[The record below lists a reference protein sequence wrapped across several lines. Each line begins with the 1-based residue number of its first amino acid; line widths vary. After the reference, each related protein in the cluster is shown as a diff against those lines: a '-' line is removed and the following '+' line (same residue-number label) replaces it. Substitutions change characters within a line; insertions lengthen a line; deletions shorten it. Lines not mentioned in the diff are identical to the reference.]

1 MHVKRVEL
9 SNFKSFGGATD
20 VPLLPGFTVISGP
33 NGSGKSNILDS
44 LLFCLGL
51 ASSRGMRAERLP
63 DLVNQNQA
71 KRRSTVETIVTAT
84 FDITDVADKLL
95 SNDEEEEGDSESEEG
110 ATDLAGD
117 SDEGVTLEASVVES
131 ETIEDTQALDAS
143 GLEIDVRAASENGNG
158 FNHSLQQDS
167 VTNGANLTV
176 QNGANG
182 TNANHSNGNGQLATQ
197 NGQAIDLAS
206 SAASGQANDQQ
217 SNDQSAAANG
227 AATLHEWKVTRRLR
241 VTAQGTYTSNYYIN
255 GEPCTLNQLHEQL
268 QRFRIY
274 PEGYNVVLQG
284 DVTSI
289 ISMNARERRE
299 IIDELAGVASFDRK
313 INQAKSKLDVVKE
326 REERFRIVETELTD
340 QLERLDQD
348 RKKAEKYK
356 QLKATLQEKQKWE
369 GVMQW
374 RSHKKQSEKITSQ
387 IEKGHKEGEGLE
399 EKITL
404 LTAKMETTAAELAVL
419 NAKVKAL
426 GEEEYLALQAK
437 LATQEA
443 ELRQLVR
450 QEESLGNATREM
462 SAQLTTIQAS
472 IKQQEAELGTV
483 GAQLKT
489 LNDEELAQIVAA
501 RDKATAELEAKRE
514 ETNAIAGKSQAWIQQ
529 QTDLR
534 HQVETILRELEP
546 QRSEQVR
553 LQERIS
559 QLEAQ
564 MKDQRETLAA
574 LEAEMA
580 SATLSHQ
587 EPASEGV
594 EEPLNSS
601 SNAAE
606 AQIQTLAQSVADI
619 EAELQTQTQTLNR
632 LLQEQREKQRE
643 LDKLEAQEQAIKE
656 SQGTQAT
663 EALKRSGIQGLCGIV
678 AELGRVDSTYQ
689 LALEIAAGGRMG
701 FMVVEDDRVGARA
714 IDLLKQQRAGRATF
728 LPLNKIRVPHFKM
741 MDKWN
746 RPDGFVDYAVNL
758 IACDDKY
765 ADVFAFVFGGTAVFE
780 TLAEARRNMG
790 KYRIVTL
797 DGEVL
802 ESSGAMTG
810 GSLRRRGR
818 LHFGTVSAGESQEAV
833 ELRDRLAEISKI
845 LVRCEQKVNQL
856 TMKAKDKSKAL
867 IDARQNYRENELK
880 ASQAESQ
887 RQALEQRLNQA
898 KAQLNRA
905 DQEYAQAKNR
915 LGELEQA
922 LPPQEKALSDKR
934 QELADLE
941 KEQSHSEW
949 QQAQGAVRA
958 FETQLNEQQQK
969 LRAAEKR
976 QQDLAN
982 TQQRLQEKIQAG
994 NEQIVGLRSQ
1004 QQQQI
1009 NQQSEVAQ
1017 QQQTLNETIAQT
1029 KSAIAVLD
1037 DKLKQEKTARDTVER
1052 QYKTEQN
1059 EQQQNQWQLQKLQ
1072 ETQAARQ
1079 QQLHDLTQTIERQAL
1094 ELPEPLPEIPED
1106 LTLEELHKSLKS
1118 LQRRLEALEPV
1129 NMLALEEYERTLE
1142 RLEELTDK
1150 LTTLEEERTELL
1162 LRIENFTT
1170 LRKEAFREAFDAVNE
1185 NFKTIFEE
1193 LSDGDGHLQL
1203 DDANDPFAGGLTL
1216 VAHPKGKQVRRLAS
1230 MSGGEKS
1237 LTALSFIFAL
1247 QRYRPSPFYAFDEVD
1262 MFLDGANVEKLSKMI
1277 QHQAQL
1283 AQFIVVSL
1291 RRPMIE
1297 AAQRTIGVTQARGA
1311 YTQVLGINLAKAT

>member
-9 SNFKSFGGATD
+9 SNFKSFGGTTD

-84 FDITDVADKLL
+84 FDISDVADRLISKD
-95 SNDEEEEGDSESEEG
+95 DEAKNATLGPLEAGSIIESDTAGDFQPLESSAELPEEHLRLDAITAPG
-110 ATDLAGD
+110 AT
-117 SDEGVTLEASVVES
+117 
-131 ETIEDTQALDAS
+131 
-143 GLEIDVRAASENGNG
+143 NG
-158 FNHSLQQDS
+158 
-167 VTNGANLTV
+167 TA
-176 QNGANG
+176 NGANG
-182 TNANHSNGNGQLATQ
+182 AAKDSHNGHSNGNG
-197 NGQAIDLAS
+197 NGQVAPP
-206 SAASGQANDQQ
+206 Q
-217 SNDQSAAANG
+217 
-227 AATLHEWKVTRRLR
+227 EWKVTRRLR

-255 GEPCTLNQLHEQL
+255 GEPCTLNDLHEQL

-299 IIDELAGVASFDRK
+299 IIDEMAGVASFDRK

-326 REERFRIVETELTD
+326 REERFRIVETELIA

-356 QLKATLQEKQKWE
+356 QIKATLQEKQQWE

-374 RSHKKQSEKITSQ
+374 RSRQKQAEQLASQ
-387 IEKGHKEGEGLE
+387 IAKGHQEGESIE
-399 EKITL
+399 QKIAA
-404 LTAKMETTAAELAVL
+404 LTEKMEATAAELALL

-426 GEEEYLALQAK
+426 GEEEYLALQSQ

-450 QEESLGNATREM
+450 QSDSLGTSTSDI
-462 SAQLTTIQAS
+462 SAQIAATQAAMQDQETELTTVGQR
-472 IKQQEAELGTV
+472 LRTV
-483 GAQLKT
+483 RDQ
-489 LNDEELAQIVAA
+489 ELAQIKAD
-501 RDKATAELEAKRE
+501 RDSAIAQLEAKRS
-514 ETNAIAGKSQAWIQQ
+514 ETNAIADKSQAWVQQ
-529 QTDLR
+529 QSDLR
-534 HQVETILRELEP
+534 RQLESLLDQLEP
-546 QRSEQVR
+546 QRAEQVR

-559 QLEAQ
+559 RLET
-564 MKDQRETLAA
+564 QREGQQEALTA
-574 LEAEMA
+574 LENEA
-580 SATLSHQ
+580 SATLSLRLCG
-587 EPASEGV
+587 EDKNKDGANASTDGLSE
-594 EEPLNSS
+594 
-601 SNAAE
+601 AE
-606 AQIQTLAQSVADI
+606 AQIQRLAQKVAEV
-619 EAELQTQTQTLNR
+619 EADLQTQTQTLNR
-632 LLQEQREKQRE
+632 LLQEQREKQRA

-663 EALKRSGIQGLCGIV
+663 EVLKRSGIQGLCGIV
-678 AELGRVDSTYQ
+678 AELGQVDAAYQ

-714 IDLLKQQRAGRATF
+714 IDLLKQRRAGRATF
-728 LPLNKIRVPHFKM
+728 LPLNKIRVPNFKPL
-741 MDKWN
+741 DKWN

-758 IACDDKY
+758 ISCDDKY
-765 ADVFAFVFGGTAVFE
+765 ADVFAFVFGSTVVFE
-780 TLAEARRNMG
+780 TLAAARQNMG
-790 KYRIVTL
+790 RYRIVTL
-797 DGEVL
+797 DGEIL

-810 GSLRRRGR
+810 GSLRSRGR
-818 LHFGTVSAGESQEAV
+818 LHFGTVSAGESKEAQA
-833 ELRDRLAEISKI
+833 LRDRLAEIDNI
-845 LVRCEQKVNQL
+845 LIRCEQKVNQL
-856 TMKAKDKSKAL
+856 TLQAKEKSKAL
-867 IDARQNYRENELK
+867 IEARQQYRENQLK
-880 ASQAESQ
+880 ADQVENQ
-887 RQALEQRLNQA
+887 RRAIAQRIAKA
-898 KAQLNRA
+898 KAQLERSDSEHKQANARL
-905 DQEYAQAKNR
+905 DQLAQT
-915 LGELEQA
+915 LPLQEQA
-922 LPPQEKALSDKR
+922 LAEKR
-934 QELADLE
+934 QAIAALE
-941 KEQSHSEW
+941 NSQTHSQW
-949 QQAQGAVRA
+949 QAAQGAVRSLEA
-958 FETQLNEQQQK
+958 QLNEQQQR
-969 LRAAEKR
+969 LSAAEKQ
-976 QQDLAN
+976 QQDLL
-982 TQQRLQEKIQAG
+982 TQQQRLQEKLQSG
-994 NEQIVGLRSQ
+994 RDKIVAARIQ
-1004 QQQQI
+1004 QQAQI
-1009 NQQSEVAQ
+1009 NQQSDIAQ
-1017 QQQTLNETIAQT
+1017 QQQLLQETIAQT
-1029 KSAIAVLD
+1029 KSAIAILE

-1052 QYKTEQN
+1052 QYKIEQN
-1059 EQQQNQWQLQKLQ
+1059 EQQQNHWQLQKLQ
-1072 ETQAARQ
+1072 ETQTLRQ
-1079 QQLHDLTQTIERQAL
+1079 QQLHDLQQTIEQQAL
-1094 ELPEPLPEIPED
+1094 ELPNPLPEIPED
-1106 LTLEELHKSLKS
+1106 LTLEALNKSLKS

-1142 RLEELTDK
+1142 RLEELTAK

-1170 LRKEAFREAFDAVNE
+1170 LRKQAFKEAFDAVNI
-1185 NFKTIFEE
+1185 NFQSIFAE

-1203 DDANDPFAGGLTL
+1203 DDAVNPFNGGLTL

-1262 MFLDGANVEKLSKMI
+1262 MFLDGANVERLSKMI
-1277 QHQAQL
+1277 QQQAKL

-1297 AAQRTIGVTQARGA
+1297 SAERTIGVTQARGA

>member
-20 VPLLPGFTVISGP
+20 VPLLEGFTVISGP

-84 FDITDVADKLL
+84 FDISDVADMLIT
-95 SNDEEEEGDSESEEG
+95 EEAEERSES
-110 ATDLAGD
+110 DD
-117 SDEGVTLEASVVES
+117 FDEFKEASVEDETDIEAAVVES
-131 ETIEDTQALDAS
+131 EILPNAS
-143 GLEIDVRAASENGNG
+143 AGELAGIEIDVLAASDGQSSSQN
-158 FNHSLQQDS
+158 S
-167 VTNGANLTV
+167 
-176 QNGANG
+176 QNG
-182 TNANHSNGNGQLATQ
+182 HSNGNG
-197 NGQAIDLAS
+197 
-206 SAASGQANDQQ
+206 AASPE
-217 SNDQSAAANG
+217 
-227 AATLHEWKVTRRLR
+227 TLPEAPQEWKVTRRLR

-313 INQAKSKLDVVKE
+313 INQAKSKLDVVKD

-340 QLERLDQD
+340 QLQRLDQD

-356 QLKATLQEKQKWE
+356 QIKATLQEKQKWE

-374 RSHKKQSEKITSQ
+374 RSQTKQAETLTSQ
-387 IEKGHKEGEGLE
+387 IEKGRTEGIEIEQKIVVLTE
-399 EKITL
+399 QMEK
-404 LTAKMETTAAELAVL
+404 TASELAVL
-419 NAKVKAL
+419 NSKVKAL
-426 GEEEYLALQAK
+426 GEEEYLALQAT

-450 QEESLGNATREM
+450 QEETLKTSTQAMTT
-462 SAQLTTIQAS
+462 QLAEVQSGIQN
-472 IKQQEAELGTV
+472 QEGELG
-483 GAQLKT
+483 ALSQRLKT
-489 LNDEELAQIVAA
+489 LTEEELAQIVIC

-514 ETNAIAGKSQAWIQQ
+514 ETNAIAGQSQAWVQQ

-534 HQVETILRELEP
+534 KQVEALLSQLEP
-546 QRSEQVR
+546 QRSERVR

-559 QLEAQ
+559 RLETQ
-564 MKDQRETLAA
+564 TTEQRASLAK
-574 LEAEMA
+574 LEAEMTTAGGSIENEPQEKAA
-580 SATLSHQ
+580 SKN
-587 EPASEGV
+587 ASVGQT
-594 EEPLNSS
+594 N
-601 SNAAE
+601 
-606 AQIQTLAQSVADI
+606 IQTLAQAVADV

-632 LLQEQREKQRE
+632 LRIEQRDKQRE

-663 EALKRSGIQGLCGIV
+663 ETLKRSGLDGLCGIV
-678 AELGRVDSTYQ
+678 AELGRADKKFQ
-689 LALEIAAGGRMG
+689 LALEISAGGRMG
-701 FMVVEDDRVGARA
+701 FMVVEDDRVASRG
-714 IDLLKQQRAGRATF
+714 IDLLKQKRAGRATF
-728 LPLNKIRVPHFKM
+728 LPLNKIRVPNFRPA
-741 MDKWN
+741 DKWN
-746 RPDGFVDYAVNL
+746 RPDGFIDYAVNL
-758 IACDDKY
+758 IECDDKY
-765 ADVFAFVFGGTAVFE
+765 ADVFAFVFGSTVVFE
-780 TLAEARRNMG
+780 SLSEARRNLG
-790 KYRIVTL
+790 KYRMVTL
-797 DGEVL
+797 EGEIL

-810 GSLRRRGR
+810 GSLSRRGR
-818 LHFGTVSAGESQEAV
+818 LHFGTVSAGESQEAKG
-833 ELRDRLAEISKI
+833 LRDRLEEINAI
-845 LVRCEQKVNQL
+845 LRRCEQKVNQL
-856 TMKAKDKSKAL
+856 TMKAKEKSQAL
-867 IDARQNYRENELK
+867 TEARQNYRENELK
-880 ASQAESQ
+880 ADQAASQ
-887 RQALEQRLNQA
+887 RKAIERRLNEAKEQLTRTDKEHAQA
-898 KAQLNRA
+898 KA
-905 DQEYAQAKNR
+905 R
-915 LGELEQA
+915 LDEIEQA
-922 LPPQEKALSDKR
+922 LPEQEQALTQKR
-934 QELADLE
+934 QELEELE
-941 KEQSHSEW
+941 KSQTHSEW
-949 QQAQGAVRA
+949 QQAQGVVRSL
-958 FETQLNEQQQK
+958 ETQLNEQQQR
-969 LRAAEKR
+969 LRAAEKQ
-976 QQDLAN
+976 QQDLAAQ
-982 TQQRLQEKIQAG
+982 QQRLQEKMQRDT
-994 NEQIVGLRSQ
+994 EQIKALRQ
-1004 QQQQI
+1004 QQQKQI
-1009 NQQSEVAQ
+1009 NQLSEVAKQ
-1017 QQQTLNETIAQT
+1017 QQGLQEDIAQT
-1029 KSAIAVLD
+1029 KGAIAVLD
-1037 DKLKQEKTARDTVER
+1037 DKLKQEKNARDTVER
-1052 QYKTEQN
+1052 QYQTEQKQ
-1059 EQQQNQWQLQKLQ
+1059 QQQNQWQLEKLK
-1072 ETQAARQ
+1072 ETQTLRQ
-1079 QQLHDLTQTIERQAL
+1079 QQLKTLQESIERQRID
-1094 ELPEPLPEIPED
+1094 LPDPLPEIPED
-1106 LTLEELHKSLKS
+1106 LTLEELNKSLKA

-1142 RLEELTDK
+1142 RLEELTGK

-1170 LRKEAFREAFDAVNE
+1170 LRKEAFKEAFDAVNE
-1185 NFKTIFEE
+1185 NFQTIFEE

-1262 MFLDGANVEKLSKMI
+1262 MFLDGANVERLSKMI
-1277 QHQAQL
+1277 QQQAQQ

-1297 AAQRTIGVTQARGA
+1297 AAERTIGVTQARGA

>member
-20 VPLLPGFTVISGP
+20 VPLLQGFTVISGP

-84 FDITDVADKLL
+84 FDITDVVDKLITDDEDEIKL
-95 SNDEEEEGDSESEEG
+95 ASDEDEAAEDSANEAAVNNSEANGGSAHENGTAIEAEVVDSETLPNDEG
-110 ATDLAGD
+110 
-117 SDEGVTLEASVVES
+117 
-131 ETIEDTQALDAS
+131 LDAAS
-143 GLEIDVRAASENGNG
+143 LDTAGLERAVLAASTNGSAQNG
-158 FNHSLQQDS
+158 QQNSQKNGQQNGSGQLTTQQDS
-167 VTNGANLTV
+167 
-176 QNGANG
+176 ANG
-182 TNANHSNGNGQLATQ
+182 QQ
-197 NGQAIDLAS
+197 NGQQN
-206 SAASGQANDQQ
+206 GQ
-217 SNDQSAAANG
+217 SPV
-227 AATLHEWKVTRRLR
+227 HEWKVTRRLR

-255 GEPCTLNQLHEQL
+255 GEPCTLNQLHDQL

-313 INQAKSKLDVVKE
+313 INQAKNKLDVVKD

-356 QLKATLQEKQKWE
+356 QIKSTLQEKQKWE

-374 RSHKKQSEKITSQ
+374 RSHKKQADQLTNQ
-387 IEKGHKEGEGLE
+387 LAKGRTEGEEIEQKIAALAE
-399 EKITL
+399 QMEK
-404 LTAKMETTAAELAVL
+404 TAAELAVL
-419 NAKVKAL
+419 NAQVKAL

-443 ELRQLVR
+443 EIRQLVR
-450 QEESLGNATREM
+450 QEEAAGNATRL
-462 SAQLTTIQAS
+462 LTEQIAEVQANIQT
-472 IKQQEAELGTV
+472 QEGQLGTL
-483 GAQLKT
+483 GQQLKT
-489 LNDEELAQIVAA
+489 LNEEDIAKITGERDAA
-501 RDKATAELEAKRE
+501 MAELEAKRE
-514 ETNAIAGKSQAWIQQ
+514 ETNAIADQSQAWVQQ

-534 HQVETILRELEP
+534 KQVEALLSQLEP
-546 QRSEQVR
+546 QRAERVR

-559 QLEAQ
+559 QLET
-564 MKDQRETLAA
+564 QRESQREALGK
-574 LEAEMA
+574 LEAEIGGGVA
-580 SATLSHQ
+580 GERATT
-587 EPASEGV
+587 EEG
-594 EEPLNSS
+594 EL
-601 SNAAE
+601 AKKGAE
-606 AQIQTLAQSVADI
+606 AKGTAFSQTQIQQLAQSVADVD
-619 EAELQTQTQTLNR
+619 AELQTQTQTLNR
-632 LLQEQREKQRE
+632 LLQEQRDKQRE
-643 LDKLEAQEQAIKE
+643 LDRLEAQEQAIKE
-656 SQGTQAT
+656 TQGTQAT
-663 EALKRSGIQGLCGIV
+663 EVLKRSGIRGLCGIV
-678 AELGRVDSTYQ
+678 AELGQVDKTYK

-701 FMVVEDDRVGARA
+701 FMVVEDDRVGAQA

-728 LPLNKIRVPHFKM
+728 LPLNKIRVPHFKEV
-741 MDKWN
+741 DKWN
-746 RPDGFVDYAVNL
+746 RPEGFVDYAVNL
-758 IACDDKY
+758 ITCDDKY
-765 ADVFAFVFGGTAVFE
+765 ADVFAFVFGSTVVFE
-780 TLAEARRNMG
+780 SLAEARRNMG
-790 KYRIVTL
+790 RYRIVTL

-810 GSLRRRGR
+810 GSLRKRGR
-818 LHFGTVSAGESQEAV
+818 LSFGTVSAGESQEAK
-833 ELRDRLAEISKI
+833 ELRDRLAEITAI
-845 LVRCEQKVNQL
+845 LRRCEQKVNQL
-856 TMKAKDKSKAL
+856 TMKAKEKSQAL
-867 IDARQNYRENELK
+867 IEARQNYRENELK
-880 ASQAESQ
+880 ANQAQ
-887 RQALEQRLNQA
+887 QQKQALEQRL
-898 KAQLNRA
+898 
-905 DQEYAQAKNR
+905 AQAKEQLERSDREHALAQSR
-915 LGELEQA
+915 LVEIEQSLPEQEEALTKKRQA
-922 LPPQEKALSDKR
+922 LE
-934 QELADLE
+934 DLE
-941 KEQSHSEW
+941 KSQTHSEW
-949 QQAQGAVRA
+949 QQAQGLVRSL
-958 FETQLNEQQQK
+958 ETKLNEQQQR
-969 LRAAEKR
+969 LRTAEKQ
-976 QQDLAN
+976 QQDLAV
-982 TQQRLQEKIQAG
+982 QQTRLQEKIQRDT
-994 NEQIVGLRSQ
+994 EQIATLRQQQQTQINQKSEFAQ
-1004 QQQQI
+1004 QQQQ
-1009 NQQSEVAQ
+1009 
-1017 QQQTLNETIAQT
+1017 LNETIAQT

-1037 DKLKQEKTARDTVER
+1037 DKLKQEKNARDRQER
-1052 QYKTEQN
+1052 QYKEEQN
-1059 EQQQNQWQLQKLQ
+1059 QQQQNQWQLQKLQ

-1079 QQLHDLTQTIERQAL
+1079 QQLHDLQQTIDREAL
-1094 ELPEPLPEIPED
+1094 ELPDPLPEIPED
-1106 LTLEELHKSLKS
+1106 LTLEALHKSLKS

-1170 LRKEAFREAFDAVNE
+1170 LRKEAFKEAFDAVNE
-1185 NFKTIFEE
+1185 NFQSIFEE

-1203 DDANDPFAGGLTL
+1203 DNASDPFAGGLTL

-1277 QHQAQL
+1277 QHQAQQ

>member
-84 FDITDVADKLL
+84 FDITDVADKLIQKDADG
-95 SNDEEEEGDSESEEG
+95 NEIEADDESSEKETATATFNGTAAADQAPLLEAEVIESE
-110 ATDLAGD
+110 
-117 SDEGVTLEASVVES
+117 TLEA
-131 ETIEDTQALDAS
+131 DNPQAFDAS
-143 GLEIDVRAASENGNG
+143 GLEIEVLAASDGNG
-158 FNHSLQQDS
+158 SGS
-167 VTNGANLTV
+167 NG
-176 QNGANG
+176 
-182 TNANHSNGNGQLATQ
+182 SNGNGAHENGTHGNGTQLAAQ
-197 NGQAIDLAS
+197 NGQAQTSVEQNGNGQNNGQNGNGHDAQALEQSPDLP
-206 SAASGQANDQQ
+206 Q
-217 SNDQSAAANG
+217 
-227 AATLHEWKVTRRLR
+227 EWKVTRRLR

-255 GEPCTLNQLHEQL
+255 GDPCTLNELHEQL

-348 RKKAEKYK
+348 RKKAEKYQ

-374 RSHKKQSEKITSQ
+374 QNNKKQAEKLQAQIENGHEEGKEIEAKITALDEQ
-387 IEKGHKEGEGLE
+387 MEK
-399 EKITL
+399 
-404 LTAKMETTAAELAVL
+404 TAAELAVL
-419 NAKVKAL
+419 NSKVKAL

-443 ELRQLVR
+443 ELRQLGR
-450 QEESLGNATREM
+450 QEEALGNTTREM
-462 SAQLTTIQAS
+462 SAQLTTIQAA
-472 IKQQEAELGTV
+472 IQENEAALQTV
-483 GAQLKT
+483 GSQIKT
-489 LNDEELAQIVAA
+489 LTDEELTQLSTA
-501 RDKATAELEAKRE
+501 RDQAAAALEAKRE

-529 QTDLR
+529 QTNLR
-534 HQVETILRELEP
+534 HQLENLLGNLEP
-546 QRSEQVR
+546 QRAEQVR
-553 LQERIS
+553 LQERIN

-564 MKDQRETLAA
+564 KKSQQEALAE
-574 LEAEMA
+574 LESGYSPRRAKLYD
-580 SATLSHQ
+580 SAQPTGEKSDGT
-587 EPASEGV
+587 E
-594 EEPLNSS
+594 NSKGQ
-601 SNAAE
+601 
-606 AQIQTLAQSVADI
+606 AQIQALAQQVADI

-663 EALKRSGIQGLCGIV
+663 EALKRSGLKGLCGMV
-678 AELGRVDSTYQ
+678 AELGRVDSAYQ
-689 LALEIAAGGRMG
+689 LALEIAAGGRMSQ
-701 FMVVEDDRVGARA
+701 MVVEDDRVGARA
-714 IDLLKQQRAGRATF
+714 IDLLKQKRAGRATF
-728 LPLNKIRVPHFKM
+728 LPLNKIRVPNFKPV
-741 MDKWN
+741 DTWN
-746 RPDGFVDYAVNL
+746 RPDGFIDYAVNL
-758 IACDDKY
+758 ITCDDKY
-765 ADVFAFVFGGTAVFE
+765 ADVFAYVFGSTVVFE

-790 KYRIVTL
+790 RYRIVTL
-797 DGEVL
+797 DGELL

-810 GSLRRRGR
+810 GSLRNRGR
-818 LHFGTVSAGESQEAV
+818 LHFGTVSAGESQEAK
-833 ELRDRLAEISKI
+833 ELRDRLAEISTI
-845 LVRCEQKVNQL
+845 LIRCEQKVNQL

-867 IDARQNYRENELK
+867 IEARQNYREYELK
-880 ASQAESQ
+880 ASQAETQ
-887 RQALEQRLNQA
+887 RKALEQRLNQA

-905 DQEYAQAKNR
+905 DQEYAEAKKR
-915 LGELEQA
+915 LADLQKDLPAQEAA
-922 LPPQEKALSDKR
+922 LAAKR
-934 QELADLE
+934 TELAELE

-958 FETQLNEQQQK
+958 FEQQLNEQQQA
-969 LRAAEKR
+969 LRGAEKKL
-976 QQDLAN
+976 QDLTVN
-982 TQQRLQEKIQAG
+982 QQRLQEKIQAG
-994 NEQIVGLRSQ
+994 NEQVEALRQQ

-1009 NQQSEVAQ
+1009 NQQSELAKQ
-1017 QQQTLNETIAQT
+1017 QQILNETIAQT

-1037 DKLKQEKTARDTVER
+1037 DKLKQEKNARDTVER

-1059 EQQQNQWQLQKLQ
+1059 QQQQNQWQLQKLQ
-1072 ETQAARQ
+1072 ETQTLRQ
-1079 QQLHDLTQTIERQAL
+1079 QQLHDLQATIERDAH
-1094 ELPEPLPEIPED
+1094 ELPDPLPEIPEG
-1106 LTLEELHKSLKS
+1106 LTLEELNKSLKS
-1118 LQRRLEALEPV
+1118 LQRRIEALEPV

-1142 RLEELTDK
+1142 RLQELTEK

-1170 LRKEAFREAFDAVNE
+1170 LRKEAFKEAFDAVNA
-1185 NFKTIFEE
+1185 NFQTIFEE

-1203 DDANDPFAGGLTL
+1203 DDADNPFAGGLTL

-1277 QHQAQL
+1277 QHQAQQ

>member
-1 MHVKRVEL
+1 
-9 SNFKSFGGATD
+9 
-20 VPLLPGFTVISGP
+20 
-33 NGSGKSNILDS
+33 
-44 LLFCLGL
+44 
-51 ASSRGMRAERLP
+51 MRAERLP

-95 SNDEEEEGDSESEEG
+95 SNEEAEDEASEDTDSE
-110 ATDLAGD
+110 
-117 SDEGVTLEASVVES
+117 TLTESALEPAEVEPA
-131 ETIEDTQALDAS
+131 ELDPTE
-143 GLEIDVRAASENGNG
+143 LLKDPTAASEDEGQTNGKDNSKDNSEDSRNG
-158 FNHSLQQDS
+158 HHQ
-167 VTNGANLTV
+167 GANLL
-176 QNGANG
+176 NGTLSNLNGSANG
-182 TNANHSNGNGQLATQ
+182 NTNGS
-197 NGQAIDLAS
+197 
-206 SAASGQANDQQ
+206 
-217 SNDQSAAANG
+217 ANG
-227 AATLHEWKVTRRLR
+227 SLNGKSSLPVEWKVTRRLR

-255 GEPCTLNQLHEQL
+255 DEPCTLNDLHEQL

-313 INQAKSKLDVVKE
+313 INQAKAKLDVVKE
-326 REERFRIVETELTD
+326 REERFRIVETELTA
-340 QLERLDQD
+340 QLARLDQD

-356 QLKATLQEKQKWE
+356 QLKATLQEKQRWE
-369 GVMQW
+369 GVMRW
-374 RSHKKQSEKITSQ
+374 RSHQKQAEQLQGKITQ
-387 IEKGHKEGEGLE
+387 GHQEAESLSAN
-399 EKITL
+399 ITAL
-404 LTAKMETTAAELAVL
+404 SEQMENTAAALAVL

-426 GEEEYLALQAK
+426 GEEEYLSLQAQ

-450 QEESLGNATREM
+450 QEESLSNATRELSTQLTETQTRI
-462 SAQLTTIQAS
+462 SAQEGELVGVSAALKSLTDD
-472 IKQQEAELGTV
+472 ELTK
-483 GAQLKT
+483 LT
-489 LNDEELAQIVAA
+489 AA
-501 RDKATAELEAKRE
+501 RDRAAAELEAKRE
-514 ETNAIAGKSQAWIQQ
+514 ETAAIAGKSQAWVQQ

-534 HQVETILRELEP
+534 HQVETRLNQLEP
-546 QRSEQVR
+546 QRAESVR
-553 LQERIS
+553 LQERES

-564 MKDQRETLAA
+564 MNSQRAA
-574 LEAEMA
+574 LAELEQEISNASGETGKAAGEKREDQDQKAEEAEVQRLA
-580 SATLSHQ
+580 QAV
-587 EPASEGV
+587 ADV
-594 EEPLNSS
+594 
-601 SNAAE
+601 E
-606 AQIQTLAQSVADI
+606 AQ
-619 EAELQTQTQTLNR
+619 LQTQTQTLNR

-663 EALKRSGIQGLCGIV
+663 EVLKRSGLQGLCGIV
-678 AELGRVDSTYQ
+678 AELGRVDPTYQ

-701 FMVVEDDRVGARA
+701 FMVVEDDRIGAQA

-728 LPLNKIRVPHFKM
+728 LPLNKIRVPNFKPL
-741 MDKWN
+741 DKWN

-758 IACDDKY
+758 ITCDPKY

-790 KYRIVTL
+790 RYRIVTL

-810 GSLRRRGR
+810 GSLRTRGR
-818 LHFGTVSAGESQEAV
+818 LHFGTVAAGESQEATA
-833 ELRDRLAEISKI
+833 LRDRLSEISSI
-845 LVRCEQKVNQL
+845 LIRCEQKVSQL
-856 TMKAKDKSKAL
+856 TFKAKEKSQAL
-867 IDARQNYRENELK
+867 IEARQRYREAGLK
-880 ASQAESQ
+880 ADQAQRQ
-887 RQALEQRLNQA
+887 RQALEQRLNQS

-915 LGELEQA
+915 LSELAQA
-922 LPPQEKALSDKR
+922 LPAQEAALSAQR
-934 QELADLE
+934 QALAELE
-941 KEQSHSEW
+941 KEQSHSDW
-949 QQAQGAVRA
+949 QQAQSAVRT
-958 FETQLNEQQQK
+958 FETQLNEQQQA
-969 LRAAEKR
+969 LRSAEKQ
-976 QQDLAN
+976 QQDLAAQ
-982 TQQRLQEKIQAG
+982 QQRLQEKVQLA
-994 NEQIVGLRSQ
+994 NEQVVGMRSQ
-1004 QQQQI
+1004 QQAQI
-1009 NQQSEVAQ
+1009 NQQSEIAQ
-1017 QQQTLNETIAQT
+1017 QQQTLQATIAQT
-1029 KSAIAVLD
+1029 KQAIAVLD
-1037 DKLKQEKTARDTVER
+1037 DKLKQEKTARDTCER

-1059 EQQQNQWQLQKLQ
+1059 QQQQNQWQQQKLQ
-1072 ETQAARQ
+1072 ETQALRQ
-1079 QQLHDLTQTIERQAL
+1079 QQLR
-1094 ELPEPLPEIPED
+1094 ELNTLITSQFAELSDPLPEIPAD
-1106 LTLEELHKSLKS
+1106 LTLDDLDKSLKS

-1170 LRKEAFREAFDAVNE
+1170 LRTEAFKEAFDAVNL
-1185 NFKTIFEE
+1185 NFQSIFAE

-1203 DDANDPFAGGLTL
+1203 DDANNPFNGGLTL

-1262 MFLDGANVEKLSKMI
+1262 MFLDGANVERLSKMI
-1277 QHQAQL
+1277 QQQAQL

-1297 AAQRTIGVTQARGA
+1297 SAERTIGVTQARGA
-1311 YTQVLGINLAKAT
+1311 YTQVLGINLAKATSP

>member
-1 MHVKRVEL
+1 M
-9 SNFKSFGGATD
+9 
-20 VPLLPGFTVISGP
+20 PLLPGFTVISGP

-95 SNDEEEEGDSESEEG
+95 GNEADKEEPSTRERTADFLTASQEE
-110 ATDLAGD
+110 
-117 SDEGVTLEASVVES
+117 SVIDADVIES
-131 ETIEDTQALDAS
+131 ETIEPHQPADSTLDLSIERPDDNREDHNLKNSSQEFNGSLAQT
-143 GLEIDVRAASENGNG
+143 GLGQTGLGQNGLAISQNGNG
-158 FNHSLQQDS
+158 R
-167 VTNGANLTV
+167 NG
-176 QNGANG
+176 NGVNG
-182 TNANHSNGNGQLATQ
+182 NGVNGNGLNGNGQLLAVK
-197 NGQAIDLAS
+197 NGQS
-206 SAASGQANDQQ
+206 SQIQENQEQAAD
-217 SNDQSAAANG
+217 SNNG
-227 AATLHEWKVTRRLR
+227 SPNTNLPTEWKVTRRLR

-255 GEPCTLNQLHEQL
+255 GEPCTLNELHEQL

-374 RSHKKQSEKITSQ
+374 KAHKKQAEKLVSQ
-387 IEKGHKEGEGLE
+387 IAQGHKEGEALE
-399 EKITL
+399 EKITA
-404 LTAKMETTAAELAVL
+404 LTEKMEKTAAELAVL
-419 NAKVKAL
+419 NAQVKAL

-443 ELRQLVR
+443 EHRQLVR
-450 QEESLGNATREM
+450 QEEALGNTTREM
-462 SAQLTTIQAS
+462 SAQLTALQS
-472 IKQQEAELGTV
+472 EIKTQEDELVTV

-489 LNDEELAQIVAA
+489 LTDEEIAQITLERDQAVAQ
-501 RDKATAELEAKRE
+501 LEAKRE
-514 ETNAIAGKSQAWIQQ
+514 ETNAIAGKSQAWVQQ
-529 QTDLR
+529 QTALR
-534 HQVETILRELEP
+534 HQVETILEALEP
-546 QRSEQVR
+546 HRAEQVR
-553 LQERIS
+553 LQERIN

-564 MKDQRETLAA
+564 MSAQRAA
-574 LEAEMA
+574 LADLEKEMSSTLGDSKSSDSDLAQKREGAGA
-580 SATLSHQ
+580 SAGQ
-587 EPASEGV
+587 EKV
-594 EEPLNSS
+594 QQC
-601 SNAAE
+601 
-606 AQIQTLAQSVADI
+606 AQAVADV
-619 EAELQTQTQTLNR
+619 EAELNTQTQTLNR

-663 EALKRSGIQGLCGIV
+663 EVLKRSGIQGLCGIV
-678 AELGRVDSTYQ
+678 AELGRVDATYQ

-758 IACDDKY
+758 ITCDEKY

-810 GSLRRRGR
+810 GSLRKRGR

-833 ELRDRLAEISKI
+833 ELRSRLAEISKI
-845 LVRCEQKVNQL
+845 LIRCEQKVAQL
-856 TMKAKDKSKAL
+856 TMKVKEKSKAL
-867 IDARQNYRENELK
+867 IDARQSYREDELK

-887 RQALEQRLNQA
+887 RKSLEQRLNQA
-898 KAQLNRA
+898 KAQLDRA
-905 DQEYAQAKNR
+905 DQEYAQAKTR
-915 LGELEQA
+915 LGELAQTLPAQEASLQA
-922 LPPQEKALSDKR
+922 KR

-941 KEQSHSEW
+941 KEQSHSDW
-949 QQAQGAVRA
+949 QQAQSAVRA
-958 FETQLNEQQQK
+958 VEMQLNEQQER
-969 LRAAEKR
+969 LRVAEKR
-976 QQDLAN
+976 QQDLAAG
-982 TQQRLQEKIQAG
+982 QQRLQERIKLG

-1009 NQQSEVAQ
+1009 NQQSEIAK
-1017 QQQTLNETIAQT
+1017 QQQTLQETIAQT
-1029 KSAIAVLD
+1029 KSAIAILD
-1037 DKLKQEKTARDTVER
+1037 DKLKQEKNARDTVER

-1072 ETQAARQ
+1072 ETQTQRQ
-1079 QQLHDLTQTIERQAL
+1079 QLLQDIEKTIEQQAL
-1094 ELPEPLPEIPED
+1094 ELPDPLPEIPED

-1170 LRKEAFREAFDAVNE
+1170 LRKEAFKEAFDAVNT
-1185 NFKTIFEE
+1185 NFQSIFEE

-1277 QHQAQL
+1277 QHQAKQ

>member
-9 SNFKSFGGATD
+9 SNFKSFGGSTD

-63 DLVNQNQA
+63 DLVNQTQA

-84 FDITDVADKLL
+84 FDITDVADMLITG
-95 SNDEEEEGDSESEEG
+95 DEDDELVLKSDRDEAADS
-110 ATDLAGD
+110 AI
-117 SDEGVTLEASVVES
+117 EAEVVES
-131 ETIEDTQALDAS
+131 QTLEEDEALDAT
-143 GLEIDVRAASENGNG
+143 GLALEVFDASDRVLANAIAPDEAIRA
-158 FNHSLQQDS
+158 
-167 VTNGANLTV
+167 
-176 QNGANG
+176 
-182 TNANHSNGNGQLATQ
+182 NGNGQTAQ
-197 NGQAIDLAS
+197 NGNGIAAQNGHRLNGS
-206 SAASGQANDQQ
+206 SQNGNG
-217 SNDQSAAANG
+217 QSAKHPSSNNPSSNEKPQPG
-227 AATLHEWKVTRRLR
+227 PPPTEWRVTRRLR

-356 QLKATLQEKQKWE
+356 QLKAQLQEKQKWE

-374 RSHKKQSEKITSQ
+374 RANQRQAEGLQGQ
-387 IEKGHKEGEGLE
+387 IEKGQQEGEAIE
-399 EKITL
+399 QKI
-404 LTAKMETTAAELAVL
+404 AAIASQMEQTAAELEVL
-419 NAKVKAL
+419 NAQVKAL
-426 GEEEYLALQAK
+426 GEEEYLALQAT

-450 QEESLGNATREM
+450 QEEGLGGTAREVAAQLGNLQTA
-462 SAQLTTIQAS
+462 IQD
-472 IKQQEAELGTV
+472 QEGQLGTLGQRLKALTEDELDKLV
-483 GAQLKT
+483 ASRDEAAQ
-489 LNDEELAQIVAA
+489 A
-501 RDKATAELEAKRE
+501 LEAKRE
-514 ETNAIAGKSQAWIQQ
+514 ETNAIADRSQAWVKQ

-534 HQVETILRELEP
+534 RQTETMLAELEP
-546 QRSEQVR
+546 QRAERVR
-553 LQERIS
+553 LQERMN
-559 QLEAQ
+559 QLESQAIA
-564 MKDQRETLAA
+564 QRETLAS
-574 LEAEMA
+574 LEKEMRGGEET
-580 SATLSHQ
+580 S
-587 EPASEGV
+587 ASESDGADSAPNGQ
-594 EEPLNSS
+594 ER
-601 SNAAE
+601 
-606 AQIQTLAQSVADI
+606 IQSLAQAVADI

-632 LLQEQREKQRE
+632 LLQEQRDKQRE
-643 LDKLEAQEQAIKE
+643 LDKLEAQEQAVKE

-663 EALKRSGIQGLCGIV
+663 ETLKRSGMRGLCGIV
-678 AELGRVDSTYQ
+678 AELGQVDKKFQ

-701 FMVVEDDRVGARA
+701 FMVVEDDRVASQC
-714 IDLLKQQRAGRATF
+714 IDLLKQRRAGRSTF
-728 LPLNKIRVPHFKM
+728 LPLNKIRVPSFKPA
-741 MDKWN
+741 DKWN
-746 RPDGFVDYAVNL
+746 RPDGFIDYAVNL
-758 IACDDKY
+758 IECDDKY
-765 ADVFAFVFGGTAVFE
+765 ADVFAFVFGSTVVFE
-780 TLAEARRNMG
+780 SLADARRNMG
-790 KYRIVTL
+790 KFRMVTL
-797 DGEVL
+797 EGEIL

-810 GSLRRRGR
+810 GSLRRGGR
-818 LHFGTVSAGESQEAV
+818 LHFGTVAAGESEEAKG
-833 ELRDRLAEISKI
+833 LRNRLAEIGSI
-845 LVRCEQKVNQL
+845 LTRCEQKVNQL
-856 TMKAKDKSKAL
+856 TMKAKAKSQEL
-867 IDARQNYRENELK
+867 IEARQRYREEEIK
-880 ASQAESQ
+880 ASQAASA
-887 RQALEQRLNQA
+887 RQALEQRLTQA
-898 KAQLNRA
+898 KEQLERS
-905 DQEYAQAKNR
+905 DREQIQAKKR
-915 LGELEQA
+915 LSEIEA
-922 LPPQEKALSDKR
+922 KLPAKERMLNDKR
-934 QELADLE
+934 QELAELE
-941 KEQSHSEW
+941 KSQSHSEW
-949 QQAQGAVRA
+949 QQAQGQVRA
-958 FETQLNEQQQK
+958 FETRLNEEQQK
-969 LRAAEKR
+969 LRNAEKQ
-976 QQDLAN
+976 QQDLAA
-982 TQQRLQEKIQAG
+982 QQERLQERIQRDLA
-994 NEQIVGLRSQ
+994 QVTALREQ
-1004 QQQQI
+1004 QQSQI
-1009 NQQSEVAQ
+1009 NQQGELAKQ
-1017 QQQTLNETIAQT
+1017 QQSLRETSEQT
-1029 KSAIAVLD
+1029 KGAIAILD
-1037 DKLKQEKTARDTVER
+1037 EKLKQEKNQRDAKER
-1052 QYKTEQN
+1052 QYKDEQN
-1059 EQQQNQWQLQKLQ
+1059 QQQNAQWQLEKLQ
-1072 ETQAARQ
+1072 ESQALRRQ
-1079 QQLHDLTQTIERQAL
+1079 QLQALQETIEQQAL
-1094 ELPEPLPEIPED
+1094 ELPDPLPEIPED
-1106 LTLEELHKSLKS
+1106 LTLEDLHKALKS

-1170 LRKEAFREAFDAVNE
+1170 LRKEAFKEAFDAVND

-1203 DDANDPFAGGLTL
+1203 DNAEDPFSGGLTL

-1262 MFLDGANVEKLSKMI
+1262 MFLDGANVERLSKMI
-1277 QHQAQL
+1277 QQQAKL

>member
-95 SNDEEEEGDSESEEG
+95 SREEEEEKEQEAEAVDLSGEDNGSAALEADVVDSETVEE
-110 ATDLAGD
+110 DP
-117 SDEGVTLEASVVES
+117 
-131 ETIEDTQALDAS
+131 ALDAS

-158 FNHSLQQDS
+158 FNHS
-167 VTNGANLTV
+167 AA
-176 QNGANG
+176 QNGASQNG
-182 TNANHSNGNGQLATQ
+182 AEQNSSTQNSALKNGAANTISTDAHSNGNGRNGNGHNGNGHQNFSQQNGNGQLAVANGQ
-197 NGQAIDLAS
+197 NGHAPE
-206 SAASGQANDQQ
+206 AAPDM
-217 SNDQSAAANG
+217 
-227 AATLHEWKVTRRLR
+227 LEWKVTRRLR

-255 GEPCTLNQLHEQL
+255 GEPCTLNELHEQL

-374 RSHKKQSEKITSQ
+374 RANKKQADKLTGQ
-387 IEKGHKEGEGLE
+387 IEKGHKEGEALE

-404 LTAKMETTAAELAVL
+404 LTEKMETTAAELAVL

-426 GEEEYLALQAK
+426 GEEEYLALQAT

-450 QEESLGNATREM
+450 QEESLGNTTREM
-462 SAQLTTIQAS
+462 SAQLTTIQAN
-472 IKQQEAELGTV
+472 IKKQETELSAV

-489 LNDEELAQIVAA
+489 LNDEDLARLIAG
-501 RDKATAELEAKRE
+501 RDRAMAELEAKRE
-514 ETNAIAGKSQAWIQQ
+514 ETNAIAGKSQAWVQQ

-564 MKDQRETLAA
+564 MKDQRETMKA
-574 LEAEMA
+574 LEVEMGAAGRGSTGEGETA
-580 SATLSHQ
+580 SATG
-587 EPASEGV
+587 EP
-594 EEPLNSS
+594 NQ
-601 SNAAE
+601 AE
-606 AQIQTLAQSVADI
+606 AQIQALAQSVAQV
-619 EAELQTQTQTLNR
+619 EADLQTQTQTLNR

-663 EALKRSGIQGLCGIV
+663 EALKRSGIKGLCGIV
-678 AELGRVDSTYQ
+678 AELGRVDTTYQ

-758 IACDDKY
+758 ISCDDKY

-818 LHFGTVSAGESQEAV
+818 LHFGTVSAGESQEAK
-833 ELRDRLAEISKI
+833 ELRDRLAEISTI
-845 LVRCEQKVNQL
+845 LVRCEQKV
-856 TMKAKDKSKAL
+856 
-867 IDARQNYRENELK
+867 
-880 ASQAESQ
+880 
-887 RQALEQRLNQA
+887 
-898 KAQLNRA
+898 
-905 DQEYAQAKNR
+905 
-915 LGELEQA
+915 
-922 LPPQEKALSDKR
+922 
-934 QELADLE
+934 
-941 KEQSHSEW
+941 
-949 QQAQGAVRA
+949 
-958 FETQLNEQQQK
+958 
-969 LRAAEKR
+969 
-976 QQDLAN
+976 
-982 TQQRLQEKIQAG
+982 
-994 NEQIVGLRSQ
+994 
-1004 QQQQI
+1004 
-1009 NQQSEVAQ
+1009 
-1017 QQQTLNETIAQT
+1017 
-1029 KSAIAVLD
+1029 
-1037 DKLKQEKTARDTVER
+1037 
-1052 QYKTEQN
+1052 
-1059 EQQQNQWQLQKLQ
+1059 
-1072 ETQAARQ
+1072 
-1079 QQLHDLTQTIERQAL
+1079 
-1094 ELPEPLPEIPED
+1094 
-1106 LTLEELHKSLKS
+1106 
-1118 LQRRLEALEPV
+1118 
-1129 NMLALEEYERTLE
+1129 
-1142 RLEELTDK
+1142 
-1150 LTTLEEERTELL
+1150 
-1162 LRIENFTT
+1162 
-1170 LRKEAFREAFDAVNE
+1170 
-1185 NFKTIFEE
+1185 
-1193 LSDGDGHLQL
+1193 
-1203 DDANDPFAGGLTL
+1203 
-1216 VAHPKGKQVRRLAS
+1216 
-1230 MSGGEKS
+1230 
-1237 LTALSFIFAL
+1237 
-1247 QRYRPSPFYAFDEVD
+1247 
-1262 MFLDGANVEKLSKMI
+1262 
-1277 QHQAQL
+1277 
-1283 AQFIVVSL
+1283 
-1291 RRPMIE
+1291 
-1297 AAQRTIGVTQARGA
+1297 
-1311 YTQVLGINLAKAT
+1311 

>member
-9 SNFKSFGGATD
+9 SNFKSFGGSTD

-71 KRRSTVETIVTAT
+71 KRRATVETTVTAT
-84 FDITDVADKLL
+84 FDITDVADRLIK
-95 SNDEEEEGDSESEEG
+95 NEEDDEASPSATIDASESDASESDDSQEG
-110 ATDLAGD
+110 ESEDHAVAGSMIAPIATVDSDTAGD
-117 SDEGVTLEASVVES
+117 FQPLE
-131 ETIEDTQALDAS
+131 
-143 GLEIDVRAASENGNG
+143 LEPNELAAIKAQ
-158 FNHSLQQDS
+158 H
-167 VTNGANLTV
+167 
-176 QNGANG
+176 
-182 TNANHSNGNGQLATQ
+182 HSNGNGSGNGNGNGHTQ
-197 NGQAIDLAS
+197 NGSTQ
-206 SAASGQANDQQ
+206 
-217 SNDQSAAANG
+217 NG
-227 AATLHEWKVTRRLR
+227 HTENGHSQHGHAPTIHEWKVTRRLR

-369 GVMQW
+369 GVLQW
-374 RSHKKQSEKITSQ
+374 RAEQQRAEQLAAQITAGQ
-387 IEKGHKEGEGLE
+387 AEGEE
-399 EKITL
+399 IEQKIAA
-404 LTAKMETTAAELAVL
+404 LTAQMEKTAAELAIL
-419 NAKVKAL
+419 NAQVKAL

-443 ELRQLVR
+443 ELRQLER
-450 QEESLGNATREM
+450 QETALATSTRDIAEQLGGLQSGLQTQESDLA
-462 SAQLTTIQAS
+462 A
-472 IKQQEAELGTV
+472 V
-483 GAQLKT
+483 GQQLKT
-489 LNDEELAQIVAA
+489 LTEASLTQIKQERDNAIAQ
-501 RDKATAELEAKRE
+501 LEAKRE
-514 ETNAIAGKSQAWIQQ
+514 ETHAIAGKSQAWVQQ

-534 HQVETILRELEP
+534 KQIEAIQDELAP
-546 QRSEQVR
+546 QRAEQVR
-553 LQERIS
+553 LQERLA
-559 QLEAQ
+559 QLDTQ
-564 MKDQRETLAA
+564 MSSQREALAA
-574 LEAEMA
+574 LETEL
-580 SATLSHQ
+580 SATALGRADSPENSDAGASQLS
-587 EPASEGV
+587 ASET
-594 EEPLNSS
+594 
-601 SNAAE
+601 
-606 AQIQTLAQSVADI
+606 QIQTLAQSVAEI

-632 LLQEQREKQRE
+632 LLQEQRDKQRD

-663 EALKRSGIQGLCGIV
+663 EVLKRSGIKGLCGIV
-678 AELGRVDSTYQ
+678 AELGQVDATYQ

-728 LPLNKIRVPHFKM
+728 LPLNKIRVPNFKPV
-741 MDKWN
+741 DKWN
-746 RPDGFVDYAVNL
+746 RPDGFIDYAVNL
-758 IACDDKY
+758 ITCDDRY
-765 ADVFAFVFGGTAVFE
+765 ADVFAFVFGSTVVFE
-780 TLAEARRNMG
+780 SLAEARRNMG

-797 DGEVL
+797 DGEIL
-802 ESSGAMTG
+802 EASGAMTG
-810 GSLRRRGR
+810 GSLRKRGR
-818 LHFGTVSAGESQEAV
+818 LHFGTVAAGESQEAKA
-833 ELRDRLAEISKI
+833 LRDRLAEISTI
-845 LVRCEQKVNQL
+845 LIHCEQKVNQL
-856 TMKAKDKSKAL
+856 TLKAKNKSKAL
-867 IDARQNYRENELK
+867 IEARQHHREAELK
-880 ASQAESQ
+880 ATQAASL
-887 RQALEQRLNQA
+887 RQGIEQRIGQA
-898 KAQLNRA
+898 KAQLDQA
-905 DQEYAQAKNR
+905 DTEYANAQKR
-915 LGELEQA
+915 LAELETALPLREQA
-922 LPPQEKALSDKR
+922 LTEKRTELSALEES
-934 QELADLE
+934 QT
-941 KEQSHSEW
+941 HSEW
-949 QQAQGAVRA
+949 QAAQSAVRTY
-958 FETQLNEQQQK
+958 ETRLNEQQQR
-969 LRAAEKR
+969 LRDAEKQ
-976 QQDLAN
+976 QQDLAAQ
-982 TQQRLQEKIQAG
+982 QQRLQEKMQLG
-994 NEQIVGLRSQ
+994 NEQITALRQS

-1009 NQQSEVAQ
+1009 NQQSEIAQ
-1017 QQQTLNETIAQT
+1017 QQQILKEAIAQT
-1029 KSAIAVLD
+1029 QQAIAILD

-1059 EQQQNQWQLQKLQ
+1059 QQQQNQWQLQKLQ
-1072 ETQAARQ
+1072 ETQTLRQ
-1079 QQLHDLTQTIERQAL
+1079 QQLQALQQTIEQKAQ
-1094 ELPEPLPEIPED
+1094 ELPDPLPEIPED
-1106 LTLEELHKSLKS
+1106 LTLEDLNKSLKS

-1142 RLEELTDK
+1142 RLEELTEK

-1170 LRKEAFREAFDAVNE
+1170 LRKEAFREAFDAVNT
-1185 NFKTIFEE
+1185 NFQTIFAE

-1203 DDANDPFAGGLTL
+1203 DDASDPFNGGLTL
-1216 VAHPKGKQVRRLAS
+1216 VAHPKGKPVRRLAS

-1262 MFLDGANVEKLSKMI
+1262 MFLDGANVERLSKMI
-1277 QHQAQL
+1277 QQQAQL

-1297 AAQRTIGVTQARGA
+1297 AAERTIGVTQARGA

>member
-1 MHVKRVEL
+1 MLLSETVQPYALIGAPLCLHVKRVEL

-95 SNDEEEEGDSESEEG
+95 SNEESEEKHLEG
-110 ATDLAGD
+110 TDSEKPPEAQSDPTEPDPTKLDSTELDLAEPASQDSAADSRRDNEDNRNGD
-117 SDEGVTLEASVVES
+117 HQDPDLSNKTLSN
-131 ETIEDTQALDAS
+131 L
-143 GLEIDVRAASENGNG
+143 NGNLDG
-158 FNHSLQQDS
+158 RLESNLNGSL
-167 VTNGANLTV
+167 TENLNGKSPLLV
-176 QNGANG
+176 
-182 TNANHSNGNGQLATQ
+182 
-197 NGQAIDLAS
+197 
-206 SAASGQANDQQ
+206 
-217 SNDQSAAANG
+217 
-227 AATLHEWKVTRRLR
+227 EWKVTRRLR

-255 GEPCTLNQLHEQL
+255 DEPCTLNDLHEQL

-313 INQAKSKLDVVKE
+313 INQAKAKLDVVKE
-326 REERFRIVETELTD
+326 REERFRIVEAELTA
-340 QLERLDQD
+340 QLARLDQE

-356 QLKATLQEKQKWE
+356 QLKATLQEKQRWE

-374 RSHKKQSEKITSQ
+374 RSHQKQAEQLQGKITQ
-387 IEKGHKEGEGLE
+387 GHQEADALSA
-399 EKITL
+399 KITA
-404 LTAKMETTAAELAVL
+404 LTEQMENTAAALAVL

-426 GEEEYLALQAK
+426 GEEEYLALQAN

-450 QEESLGNATREM
+450 QEESLSHTTREL
-462 SAQLTTIQAS
+462 SAQLAQTQAS
-472 IKQQEAELGTV
+472 IKAQAGELVDVSAELTRLT
-483 GAQLKT
+483 AEDLT
-489 LNDEELAQIVAA
+489 RLATA
-501 RDKATAELEAKRE
+501 RDQAAAALEAKRE
-514 ETNAIAGKSQAWIQQ
+514 ETAAIAGKSQAWVQQ

-534 HQVETILRELEP
+534 HRVETLLSQLEP
-546 QRSEQVR
+546 QRAESVR
-553 LQERIS
+553 LQERES

-564 MKDQRETLAA
+564 MNSQRAA
-574 LEAEMA
+574 LSELEQEIASPAEETEKADTTDTEAQGNHQGPTAEEAE
-580 SATLSHQ
+580 
-587 EPASEGV
+587 
-594 EEPLNSS
+594 
-601 SNAAE
+601 
-606 AQIQTLAQSVADI
+606 IQQLAQTMADI
-619 EAELQTQTQTLNR
+619 ETQLQTQTQTLNR

-663 EALKRSGIQGLCGIV
+663 EVLKRSGLQGLCGIV
-678 AELGRVDSTYQ
+678 AELGRVDPVYQ

-728 LPLNKIRVPHFKM
+728 LPLNKIRVPNFKQL
-741 MDKWN
+741 DKWN

-758 IACDDKY
+758 IACEPKY

-790 KYRIVTL
+790 RYRIVTL

-810 GSLRRRGR
+810 GSLRTRGR

-833 ELRDRLAEISKI
+833 ALRDRLSEISSI
-845 LVRCEQKVNQL
+845 LIRCEQKISQL
-856 TMKAKDKSKAL
+856 TLKAKEKSQAL
-867 IDARQNYRENELK
+867 IEARQRHRETALK
-880 ASQAESQ
+880 ADQAQRQ

-915 LGELEQA
+915 LSELARALPAQEAELSAGRQALAELET
-922 LPPQEKALSDKR
+922 
-934 QELADLE
+934 
-941 KEQSHSEW
+941 EQSHSDW
-949 QQAQGAVRA
+949 QQAQSVVRT
-958 FETQLNEQQQK
+958 FEVQLNERQQA
-969 LRAAEKR
+969 LRAAER
-976 QQDLAN
+976 QQQDLA
-982 TQQRLQEKIQAG
+982 TQQQRLQEKVQLA
-994 NEQIVGLRSQ
+994 NEQVEGMRSQ
-1004 QQQQI
+1004 QQTQI
-1009 NQQSEVAQ
+1009 NQQSEIAQ
-1017 QQQTLNETIAQT
+1017 QQQTLRAAIAQT
-1029 KSAIAVLD
+1029 KQAIAILD
-1037 DKLKQEKTARDTVER
+1037 DKLKQEKTARDTCER

-1059 EQQQNQWQLQKLQ
+1059 QQQQNQWQQQKLQ
-1072 ETQAARQ
+1072 ETQVLRQ
-1079 QQLHDLTQTIERQAL
+1079 QQHRELQAL
-1094 ELPEPLPEIPED
+1094 IASQFAELPDPLPEIPAD
-1106 LTLEELHKSLKS
+1106 LTLDELNKSLKS

-1170 LRKEAFREAFDAVNE
+1170 LRTEAFKEAFDAVNL
-1185 NFKTIFEE
+1185 NFQTIFAE

-1203 DDANDPFAGGLTL
+1203 DDANNPFNGGLTL

-1262 MFLDGANVEKLSKMI
+1262 MFLDGANVERLSKMI
-1277 QHQAQL
+1277 QQQAQL

-1297 AAQRTIGVTQARGA
+1297 SAERTIGVTQARGA